1 MSQATYIVVNNT
13 AFVVDQPNGVPYV
26 CQTYADY
33 NSQLSGSLKL
43 GVDWDSATEIAW
55 EDMDEEDVEEVAVI
69 CKYLNDLAKIQA
81 SSKHVL

>member
-1 MSQATYIVVNNT
+1 MSQATYIVVNDT

-55 EDMDEEDVEEVAVI
+55 EDMDDEDVEEVAVI
-69 CKYLNDLAKIQA
+69 CKYLNELAKIQWA
-81 SSKHVL
+81 SKHVL

>member
-1 MSQATYIVVNNT
+1 MSQATYIVVNDT
-13 AFVVDQPNGVPYV
+13 AFVVDKPDGVPYV
-26 CQTYADY
+26 CQTYDDH

-69 CKYLNDLAKIQA
+69 CKHLNDLARIQHNC
-81 SSKHVL
+81 KHVL

>member
-1 MSQATYIVVNNT
+1 MSQATYIVVNDT

-55 EDMDEEDVEEVAVI
+55 EDMDEDDVEEVAVI
-69 CKYLNDLAKIQA
+69 CKHLNELAKIQWA
-81 SSKHVL
+81 SKHVL